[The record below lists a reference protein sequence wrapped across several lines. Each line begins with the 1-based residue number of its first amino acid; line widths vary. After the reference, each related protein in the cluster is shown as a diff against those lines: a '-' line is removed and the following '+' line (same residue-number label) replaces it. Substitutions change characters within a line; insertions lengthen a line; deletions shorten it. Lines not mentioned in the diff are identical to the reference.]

1 MWTVTPQCK
10 NYFIPEL
17 TKKLDKYR
25 VSYEN
30 TVILGD
36 FNMQPTNQILET
48 FLEDNNFVNLI
59 KSNTCFEWKPASSI
73 NLILTNKPK
82 VFKTQEWWSD
92 HHALILSFL
101 KTTFTKMP
109 PNKLQCRNY
118 KQFEVNSFLKEV
130 GKLPKKVSYREWEKD
145 FVKTL
150 SKHAPLKTKVIW
162 GNHKPFITKNLRKTS
177 MKRSALKS

>member
-36 FNMQPTNQILET
+36 FNMQPTNQILQT

-82 VFKTQEWWSD
+82 GFQNTGVMEWSPCSYP
-92 HHALILSFL
+92 LISKNYFYQNA
-101 KTTFTKMP
+101 TK
-109 PNKLQCRNY
+109 
-118 KQFEVNSFLKEV
+118 
-130 GKLPKKVSYREWEKD
+130 
-145 FVKTL
+145 
-150 SKHAPLKTKVIW
+150 
-162 GNHKPFITKNLRKTS
+162 
-177 MKRSALKS
+177 